1 MATIAVFNQKGGV
14 GKTTTALNIAAALA
28 MLEKNP
34 LAIDLDPQAHLTQ
47 SLGVDQSISNGISS
61 FFRDERALLDLVQYR
76 TGLRLIPAHSD
87 LSKIDALSGKNRS
100 VASRLK
106 EGLDENLARDSYPI
120 VIDCCPMLGILSLNA
135 IISADRVLIPVSADF
150 LSMQGVHKVV
160 ALLDILSVKY
170 GREFDF
176 RILLTRFNARRKLSH
191 SVYDKLRERY
201 GEKVCDTRIT
211 ENVSLAESP
220 AYGKDIF
227 SHAPHSQGARDYFAL
242 THELVDIGFFRDS
255 PA

>member
-14 GKTTTALNIAAALA
+14 GKTTTTLNIAAALA

-61 FFRDERALLDLVQYR
+61 FFRDERSLLDLVQYR
-76 TGLRLIPAHSD
+76 PGLRVIPAHSD
-87 LSKIDALSGKNRS
+87 LSKIDALSGKKGS

-106 EGLDENLARDSYPI
+106 EGLGENLAKDSSPI
-120 VIDCCPMLGILSLNA
+120 VIDCCPLLGILSLNA

-150 LSMQGVHKVV
+150 LSMQGVQKVV
-160 ALLDILSVKY
+160 ALLEILRVRY
-170 GREFDF
+170 GKEFEF

-191 SVYDKLRERY
+191 SIYDTLRERY
-201 GEKVCDTRIT
+201 GEKVCDTRIM

-220 AYGKDIF
+220 AYGKDVF
-227 SHAPHSQGARDYFAL
+227 SHAPNSQGARDYYAL
-242 THELVDIGFFRDS
+242 TQELVDTGFFKNS